1 MEKTFIGL
9 PIIHYIPYL
18 QYSDKNESSQGCGP
32 QTCELLALFCKS
44 EAFLIKHFIHR
55 NTEMLEFAEE
65 FPNHIIL

>member
-1 MEKTFIGL
+1 MRKKT
-9 PIIHYIPYL
+9 
-18 QYSDKNESSQGCGP
+18 E
-32 QTCELLALFCKS
+32 S